1 MANQTNVVFI
11 HGSGQSNLSFNF
23 LEIFLP
29 EHNLLSLE
37 YDVQEDP
44 EQIVK
49 RFKFLI
55 DQNLG
60 DEPFSIIAHSY
71 GCVLSARLLSYYD
84 NVKNLF
90 ALSSPWA
97 GSRTAKW
104 LSLVFRQSKLFAT
117 MTPGSEFLTSIANTN
132 SEIPI
137 TNIITAGTGSGNAL
151 AGLGSSPNDGLL
163 TIETQTKVPVGFVN
177 KENITVDLSHNEV
190 LLSMDIVNLI
200 KERVFDDY
208 NRD

>member
-11 HGSGQSNLSFNF
+11 HGSGQSKLSFNF

-29 EHNLLSLE
+29 EHKLLSLE

-44 EQIVK
+44 DEILK
-49 RFKFLI
+49 RFKFII
-55 DQNLG
+55 DQNL
-60 DEPFSIIAHSY
+60 DNEPFSIIAHSY

-84 NVKNLF
+84 NVQHLF

-117 MTPGSEFLTSIANTN
+117 MTPGSAFLTAIAD
-132 SEIPI
+132 SKSDIPI
-137 TNIITAGTGSGNAL
+137 TNIVTAGTGSGNAL
-151 AGLGSSPNDGLL
+151 AGLGGSPNDGLL
-163 TIETQTKVPVGFVN
+163 TIETQKKVPVGFTN

-190 LLSMDIVNLI
+190 LLSMEIVKII
-200 KERVFDDY
+200 KERIFNDHS
-208 NRD
+208 

>member
-1 MANQTNVVFI
+1 MANRTNVVFI
-11 HGSGQSNLSFNF
+11 HGSGQSKLSFNF

-44 EQIVK
+44 ETIIK
-49 RFKFLI
+49 RFKFII
-55 DQNLG
+55 DQNLHN
-60 DEPFSIIAHSY
+60 EPFSIVAHSY
-71 GCVLSARLLSYYD
+71 GCVLSARLLNIYD
-84 NVKNLF
+84 VKHF
-90 ALSSPWA
+90 ISLSSPWG

-117 MTPGSEFLTSIANTN
+117 MTPGSAFLTAIADTY

-200 KERVFDDY
+200 KERVFND
-208 NRD
+208 NVRD

>member
-1 MANQTNVVFI
+1 MANRNNVVFI
-11 HGSGQSNLSFNF
+11 HGSGQSKLSFNF

-44 EQIVK
+44 ETIIK
-49 RFKFLI
+49 RFKFII
-55 DQNLG
+55 DQNLHN
-60 DEPFSIIAHSY
+60 EPFSIVAHSY
-71 GCVLSARLLSYYD
+71 GCVLSARLLNIYD
-84 NVKNLF
+84 VKHF
-90 ALSSPWA
+90 ISLSSPWG

-117 MTPGSEFLTSIANTN
+117 MTPGSAFLTSIAE
-132 SEIPI
+132 SKSKIPI
-137 TNIITAGTGSGNAL
+137 TNIVTAGTGSGNAL

-163 TIETQTKVPVGFVN
+163 TIETQKKVPVGFTN

-190 LLSMDIVNLI
+190 LLSMEIVKII
-200 KERVFDDY
+200 KERIFNDHS
-208 NRD
+208 

>member
-1 MANQTNVVFI
+1 MANRTNVVFI
-11 HGSGQSNLSFNF
+11 HGSGQSKLSFNF

-44 EQIVK
+44 ETIIK
-49 RFKFLI
+49 RFKFII
-55 DQNLG
+55 DQNLHN
-60 DEPFSIIAHSY
+60 EPFSIVAHSY
-71 GCVLSARLLSYYD
+71 GCVLSARLLNIYD
-84 NVKNLF
+84 VKHF
-90 ALSSPWA
+90 ISLSSPWG

-117 MTPGSEFLTSIANTN
+117 MTPGSAFLTSIAE
-132 SEIPI
+132 SKSKIPI
-137 TNIITAGTGSGNAL
+137 TNIVTAGTGSGNAL

-163 TIETQTKVPVGFVN
+163 TIETQKKVPVGFTN

-190 LLSMDIVNLI
+190 LLSMEIVKII
-200 KERVFDDY
+200 KERIFNDHS
-208 NRD
+208 